1 MALPKTN
8 SPIKPKKIKKLLF
21 ARAWCRGATARWK
34 IGFFEKKTFQEDI
47 KDGLL

>member
-1 MALPKTN
+1 MALPKTK

-34 IGFFEKKTFQEDI
+34 IGFYEKKSFKKGIENMI
-47 KDGLL
+47 